1 MYISSTLGRIIR
13 FKKLS
18 SATQKT
24 SKMFCQYRIQISCF
38 QCDLRLLFAW
48 NSVSQCVINH
58 YYGTLLW
65 KCRWCCRR
73 HKLCLAKNFRR
84 VVFRIR
90 KHFWLLSTGKWYFST
105 PLRSPVVPVEGE
117 RPLFFYTPAMKFQ
130 WMVDPHLR
138 VEWTQLLLG
147 FRLIWRRFSEC
158 YLPSAKFLWPRG

>member
-1 MYISSTLGRIIR
+1 VQRKKPPKCFASTASRLVVFSATLGY
-13 FKKLS
+13 
-18 SATQKT
+18 
-24 SKMFCQYRIQISCF
+24 C
-38 QCDLRLLFAW
+38 LLGILCL
-48 NSVSQCVINH
+48 SVSLIIIMENYTNSEMTDMVLC
-58 YYGTLLW
+58 YGSADGV
-65 KCRWCCRR
+65 
-73 HKLCLAKNFRR
+73 AKNFRR